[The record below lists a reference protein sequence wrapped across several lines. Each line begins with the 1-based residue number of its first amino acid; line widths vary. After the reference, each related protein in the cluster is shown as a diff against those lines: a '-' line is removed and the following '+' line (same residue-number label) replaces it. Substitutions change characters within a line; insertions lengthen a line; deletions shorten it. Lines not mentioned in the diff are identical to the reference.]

1 MRTMSILAVVFV
13 LITAIPEA
21 AQAEGESGFQLKL
34 FGGASYHL
42 LGDFSECLKGWND
55 GVEASPYSHIEN
67 GEFSPFHLGGE
78 FGVEVLLPIK
88 RRLGIGLGTGLVLTG
103 KESLRVSALK
113 SAKLA
118 PYEFY
123 EEKLN
128 PGVRAIPITLSLH
141 LDVYSHNRLNISA
154 IGGVGLYFGTVRWKY
169 QYSKKSSPEL
179 YKESWTGTSGGLGL
193 HGGVELEFKI
203 NRRLGFFIEG
213 MGRYARLTGF
223 QGDFLAGGKTEEDA
237 LLWYT
242 EWGQFPGFVI
252 DADEPTGG
260 IYENVRKAVID
271 LSGFSVRVG
280 LKVRWG
286 DEKPKQVQCP

>member
-1 MRTMSILAVVFV
+1 MKTMSFMAVVFL
-13 LITAIPEA
+13 LILFLPAA
-21 AQAEGESGFQLKL
+21 AQAEGGPGFQLKL

-42 LGDFSECLKGWND
+42 LGDFSACLKGWDD
-55 GVEASPYSHIEN
+55 GVEASPYSYIEN

-78 FGVEVLLPIK
+78 FGLEVILPIN
-88 RRLGIGLGTGLVLTG
+88 RRLGIGLGAGYILTG
-103 KESLRVSALK
+103 KESLRESAWK
-113 SAKLA
+113 SDKLA

-141 LDVYSHNRLNISA
+141 LDVYSNTRLNLSA
-154 IGGVGLYFGTVRWKY
+154 IGGIGLYLGTVDWKY
-169 QYSKKSSPEL
+169 QKNNKNSPGL
-179 YKESWTGTSGGLGL
+179 YNESWTGTSGGLGL
-193 HGGVELEFKI
+193 QGGVELDFKI
-203 NRRLGFFIEG
+203 NRRLGLFIEG
-213 MGRYARLTGF
+213 IGRYARLTGF
-223 QGDFLAGGKTEEDA
+223 QGDFLAGGQTEEDA

-252 DADEPTGG
+252 AADEPTGG
-260 IYENVRKAVID
+260 IYDNVRKAVID

-286 DEKPKQVQCP
+286 D